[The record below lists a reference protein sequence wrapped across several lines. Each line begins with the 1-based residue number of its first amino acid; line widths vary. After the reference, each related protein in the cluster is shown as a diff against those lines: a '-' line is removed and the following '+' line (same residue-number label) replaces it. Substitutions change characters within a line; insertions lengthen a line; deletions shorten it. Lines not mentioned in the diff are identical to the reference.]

1 MKSLVVLV
9 AFLGLSSSLKLD
21 KLSKGTYANYAAENG
36 IVLAKAQ
43 ADYQYLDCYDRFNQQ
58 GTTYRV
64 NDYTPDLSRVGMDN
78 RFSSCCFYGIWNLFD
93 DYEYSERNPQV
104 SNTKHIVSSINDVII
119 FTFFQRAVYSGWGEG
134 ICFDLQGNPSFDN
147 LASSVRFVGA
157 PDGYKYDTL
166 NLYEYDFYRG
176 YEQYTYGD
184 ASSLNYDN
192 LGRSIIVTGCQP
204 WTVYQNTN
212 FNGNCACVYPSDTQN
227 CYPGFYESLGNTA
240 NQISSVRKGCYCNKK
255 MAPQAS
261 MTTSRSSTQVGGY
274 SYQPAN

>member
-93 DYEYSERNPQV
+93 DYEYSECNPQV
-104 SNTKHIVSSINDVII
+104 SNTEYIVSSINDVII
-119 FTFFQRAVYSGWGEG
+119 FYLFS
-134 ICFDLQGNPSFDN
+134 
-147 LASSVRFVGA
+147 
-157 PDGYKYDTL
+157 
-166 NLYEYDFYRG
+166 
-176 YEQYTYGD
+176 
-184 ASSLNYDN
+184 
-192 LGRSIIVTGCQP
+192 
-204 WTVYQNTN
+204 
-212 FNGNCACVYPSDTQN
+212 AC
-227 CYPGFYESLGNTA
+227 GL
-240 NQISSVRKGCYCNKK
+240 
-255 MAPQAS
+255 
-261 MTTSRSSTQVGGY
+261 
-274 SYQPAN
+274 

>member
-93 DYEYSERNPQV
+93 DYEYSERNP
-104 SNTKHIVSSINDVII
+104 
-119 FTFFQRAVYSGWGEG
+119 QRAVYSGWGEG

-255 MAPQAS
+255 LAPKPV
-261 MTTSRSSTQVGGY
+261 MTRSSTVGGF
-274 SYQPAN
+274 SYQPGEN